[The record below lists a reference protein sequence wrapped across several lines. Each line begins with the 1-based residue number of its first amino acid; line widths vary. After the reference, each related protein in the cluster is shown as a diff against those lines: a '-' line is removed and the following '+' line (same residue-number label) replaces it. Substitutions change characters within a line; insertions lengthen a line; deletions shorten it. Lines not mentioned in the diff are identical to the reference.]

1 MGPAALDAEWTAQSW
16 ETFAGTFRF
25 LERVWRVSLARP
37 FDANW
42 RDKELNSSD
51 ADRNL
56 RRRTHQTIEKVGSDI
71 EKFQMNTAI
80 SALMQHVNA
89 IQEWQNG
96 ANQNNAANCEAIE
109 SLLLV
114 LSPFAPHLCDE
125 LGEQLGFSKSFYQ
138 MDWPAFD
145 AQVAKEEEIVIPVQ
159 VNGKLRAR
167 LSVPAEI
174 AREELEALALGAEEV
189 AAQLEGRAPK
199 KVVVVPGRLVNIVV

>member
-1 MGPAALDAEWTAQSW
+1 
-16 ETFAGTFRF
+16 
-25 LERVWRVSLARP
+25 
-37 FDANW
+37 
-42 RDKELNSSD
+42 
-51 ADRNL
+51 
-56 RRRTHQTIEKVGSDI
+56 
-71 EKFQMNTAI
+71 MNTAI
-80 SALMQHVNA
+80 SALMQHVNG

-96 ANQNNAANCEAIE
+96 ANQNAAANSEAIE

-125 LGEQLGFSKSFYQ
+125 LGEQLGFKQSFYQ
-138 MDWPAFD
+138 MNWPAFD
-145 AQVAKEEEIVIPVQ
+145 AQVAKEKEIVIPVQ